1 MPAPLL
7 PREAVIDRLLGAFR
21 RHGYDAA
28 SLGQLSSAT
37 GLGRSSLYHYFPGG
51 KEEMARAVLDRAD
64 AWARD
69 AILAPMQGS
78 GPVERRLNQ
87 VIAALDEFYAGGAEA
102 CLFGNL
108 VVGEARTLF
117 QDRLGN
123 SFRELVDGFARLAK
137 EKGVPA
143 REAKRR
149 AEDAVVRIQ
158 GALIL
163 ARGTDDVAPFRRVLK
178 TLPQQL
184 LAAD

>member
-28 SLGQLSSAT
+28 TLGQLSSAT

-51 KEEMARAVLDRAD
+51 KEEMARAVLDRVD
-64 AWARD
+64 TWMRD
-69 AILAPMQGS
+69 AVLAPMQAS
-78 GPVERRLNQ
+78 GTPERRLGQ
-87 VIAALDEFYAGGAEA
+87 VLVALDGFYAGGAEA

-108 VVGEARTLF
+108 VVGDARVLF
-117 QDRLGN
+117 QQRLGA
-123 SFRELVDGFARLAK
+123 SFRSLVEGFAQLAK
-137 EKGVPA
+137 DKGVPA
-143 REAKRR
+143 REAQRR

-163 ARGTDDVAPFRRVLK
+163 SRGMDDVAPFRRVLK
-178 TLPQQL
+178 SLPRLL
-184 LAAD
+184 LAT

>member
-28 SLGQLSSAT
+28 SLGQLSTAT

-51 KEEMARAVLDRAD
+51 KEEMARAVLDRAN
-64 AWARD
+64 AWAHG
-69 AILAPMQGS
+69 AILEPIRGS
-78 GPVERRLNQ
+78 GTVDSRLKQ

-102 CLFGNL
+102 CLLGNL
-108 VVGEARTLF
+108 VVGDARNLF
-117 QDRLGN
+117 QDRLGA
-123 SFRELVDGFARLAK
+123 SFRELIDGFARLAK
-137 EKGVPA
+137 EQGVPT
-143 REAKRR
+143 REAQRR

-163 ARGTDDVAPFRRVLK
+163 ARGMDDVTPFRRVLK
-178 TLPQQL
+178 ALPRQL
-184 LAAD
+184 LAIN